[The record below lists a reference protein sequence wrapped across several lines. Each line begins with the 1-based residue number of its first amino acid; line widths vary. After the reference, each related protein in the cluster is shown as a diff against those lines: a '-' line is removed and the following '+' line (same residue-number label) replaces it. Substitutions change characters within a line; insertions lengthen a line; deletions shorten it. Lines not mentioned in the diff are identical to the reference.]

1 MEGMMAGSEATASE
15 MKPLDVQTIEY
26 ASLPSDAESVA
37 DSGDLKQVESDAAER
52 AGEVREV
59 HAAASEATPLLLR
72 QHLLCHSLCRA
83 KQLKGKAKQVRAQKE
98 WTRLPRPP
106 PCPAAKQ
113 KAKGKAKANLKAAAV
128 AKAKIKASMIPQAE
142 SLHRHWLC

>member
-1 MEGMMAGSEATASE
+1 MDESEATAAE
-15 MKPLDVQTIEY
+15 MEPLDVQTIEY
-26 ASLPSDAESVA
+26 ASLPSEAESVA
-37 DSGDLKQVESDAAER
+37 DFGVSEHVESDSDEHAD
-52 AGEVREV
+52 EV

-128 AKAKIKASMIPQAE
+128 AKAQIKASMIPEAE